1 MSLFQRF
8 LALLGHGP
16 TVRRDLLLRD
26 KIEHLFATRWPDPA
40 HRPLPRGAIARIA
53 KEVGCSRAY
62 AHRIAR
68 QLGYHQEHTP

>member
-1 MSLFQRF
+1 MHRLLRVLLRRQPPPTDMLF
-8 LALLGHGP
+8 
-16 TVRRDLLLRD
+16 RD